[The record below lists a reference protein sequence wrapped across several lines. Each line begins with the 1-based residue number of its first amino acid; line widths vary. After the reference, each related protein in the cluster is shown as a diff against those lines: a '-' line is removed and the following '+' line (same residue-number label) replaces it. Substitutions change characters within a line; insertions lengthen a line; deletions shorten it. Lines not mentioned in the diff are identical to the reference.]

1 MRQSAISLL
10 AFAIAGV
17 SAASQAGAQ
26 ATAVKP
32 DQLKFN
38 RNPATGSEIAVVT
51 GNPREAGP
59 FVLRV
64 RYPAGLKA
72 MPHSHPNDTYVTVI
86 SGVLRYA
93 EGEKFDES
101 KLKDYPAGSFFVIPA
116 KVPHFESAA
125 APMEFQAHGAGPIRF
140 IFVDPKDDPANK
152 PK

>member
-1 MRQSAISLL
+1 MKRSAIVLSAL
-10 AFAIAGV
+10 AAAVIAT
-17 SAASQAGAQ
+17 SEIRAQ
-26 ATAVKP
+26 SNAVTP

-38 RNPATGSEIAVVT
+38 RNPATGSEIAVVM
-51 GNPREAGP
+51 GKPGEPGP

-101 KLKDYPAGSFFVIPA
+101 KFKDYPAGSFFVIPA
-116 KVPHFESAA
+116 NVPHYENAT
-125 APMEFQAHGAGPIRF
+125 APMEFQAHGTGPIRF
-140 IFVDPKDDPANK
+140 IFVDPRHDPASK
-152 PK
+152 K

>member
-1 MRQSAISLL
+1 MKRSAIVLSAL
-10 AFAIAGV
+10 AAAVIAT
-17 SAASQAGAQ
+17 SEIRAQ
-26 ATAVKP
+26 SNAVTP

-38 RNPATGSEIAVVT
+38 RNPATGSEIAVVM
-51 GNPREAGP
+51 GKPGEPGP

-101 KLKDYPAGSFFVIPA
+101 KFKDYPAGSFFVIPA
-116 KVPHFESAA
+116 NVPHYENAT
-125 APMEFQAHGAGPIRF
+125 APMEFQAHGMGPIRF
-140 IFVDPKDDPANK
+140 IFVDPQHDPASK
-152 PK
+152 K

>member
-1 MRQSAISLL
+1 MKRSSMLLFALAVIGMGAISE
-10 AFAIAGV
+10 
-17 SAASQAGAQ
+17 AGAQ
-26 ATAVKP
+26 TNAVTP

-38 RNPATGSEIAVVT
+38 RNPATGSEIAVVM

-59 FVLRV
+59 NVLRV

-101 KLKDYPAGSFFVIPA
+101 RFKDYPAGSFFVIPA
-116 KVPHFESAA
+116 NVPHYENAT
-125 APMEFQAHGAGPIRF
+125 APMEFQAHGMGPIRF
-140 IFVDPKDDPANK
+140 IFVDPQHDPASK
-152 PK
+152 K

>member
-1 MRQSAISLL
+1 MKRSAIVLSAL
-10 AFAIAGV
+10 AAAVIAT
-17 SAASQAGAQ
+17 SEIRAQ
-26 ATAVKP
+26 SNAVTP

-38 RNPATGSEIAVVT
+38 RNPATGSEIAVVM
-51 GNPREAGP
+51 GKPGEPGP

-101 KLKDYPAGSFFVIPA
+101 KFKDYPAGSFFVIPA
-116 KVPHFESAA
+116 NVPHYENAT
-125 APMEFQAHGAGPIRF
+125 APMEFQAHGIGPIRF
-140 IFVDPKDDPANK
+140 IFVDPRHDPASK
-152 PK
+152 K

>member
-1 MRQSAISLL
+1 MKRSAIVLSAL
-10 AFAIAGV
+10 AAAVIAT
-17 SAASQAGAQ
+17 SEIRAQ
-26 ATAVKP
+26 SNAVTP

-38 RNPATGSEIAVVT
+38 RNPATGSEIAVVM
-51 GNPREAGP
+51 GKPGEPGP

-101 KLKDYPAGSFFVIPA
+101 KFKDYPAGSFFVIPA
-116 KVPHFESAA
+116 NVPHYENAT
-125 APMEFQAHGAGPIRF
+125 APMEFQAHGTGPIRF
-140 IFVDPKDDPANK
+140 IFVDPRDDPASK
-152 PK
+152 K